1 MSKVRAEMPSNAQQ
15 SEVGTDSTNPAGA
28 GTATGRGATGREIP
42 AAGMVEGA
50 MLPSRTV
57 AFIGFS
63 GMTAMRA
70 VSLRGPV
77 GVGPLDFSMV
87 DGGMFSFV
95 VAGRAGAVGVTEAA
109 GGAGGFKTAGG
120 NGAAFG
126 GRTAPGGVGVA
137 GRAAG
142 AGGGGGGF
150 KPAGGNGAAF
160 GGRMAP
166 GGIGAAGCTP
176 ETGATGGRNGGAGGG
191 RTGGAADF
199 TSAVVG
205 GGALGGWTKLLG
217 GAGVGGR
224 TDGGATGFVPE
235 GIGAGGRAIGGAGGR
250 TAGAPPAGG
259 NGLGAT
265 GEGGGRTGGEEAA
278 GRGDGPPGERFGKLM
293 RTVSFCDSAACGL
306 DTARGGK
313 VMRTVSFFGSF
324 KSAMKMI
331 LESHPGNCEKTSA
344 QTRAAVSISNRIRR
358 ADRSRARRGFFA

>member
-28 GTATGRGATGREIP
+28 GTATGTGAAGREIP

-77 GVGPLDFSMV
+77 GAGPLDFSMV

-95 VAGRAGAVGVTEAA
+95 VAGRAA
-109 GGAGGFKTAGG
+109 GAGGGGLKPAGG
-120 NGAAFG
+120 NGSAFG
-126 GRTAPGGVGVA
+126 GGMAPDGVGVA
-137 GRAAG
+137 GR
-142 AGGGGGGF
+142 
-150 KPAGGNGAAF
+150 
-160 GGRMAP
+160 
-166 GGIGAAGCTP
+166 TP
-176 ETGATGGRNGGAGGG
+176 ETGATGGRTGGIGDGRSGGAAGFTSAVGRGGVLGGRTKLFGGAGIGG
-191 RTGGAADF
+191 RTG
-199 TSAVVG
+199 
-205 GGALGGWTKLLG
+205 
-217 GAGVGGR
+217 
-224 TDGGATGFVPE
+224 GGATGFVPE

-259 NGLGAT
+259 SGLGAT
-265 GEGGGRTGGEEAA
+265 GEGGGRTGVEEA
-278 GRGDGPPGERFGKLM
+278 GRGSGPPRERFGRLM
-293 RTVSFCDSAACGL
+293 RTVSFCDPAACGL

-313 VMRTVSFFGSF
+313 VIRTVSFFGSF

-331 LESHPGNCEKTSA
+331 LESEPGNCEKTSGA
-344 QTRAAVSISNRIRR
+344 PRAPVSIRNRIRR